1 MRCFLENYF
10 NSSSKNRIALVGANS
25 QGKTYQLEQLSKTN
39 KGKIIYVES
48 ETKSDE
54 NMKNSAESTTLI
66 EWITELIGLDDLNKV
81 IDNTITKLNIKNG
94 NDMINVELKNCAK
107 SYKGLIE
114 FAMTTNSND
123 KKLSGS
129 GEKVLGQLI
138 MISNILNEDN
148 NKYEYLI
155 VDEPEAHLHP
165 SLYYLIAK
173 TLNIISHNG
182 IKVVIATHSSEIL
195 QYFVEDSSEIV
206 VMKKLEPIPLKKT
219 ESYYELKNQFRIY
232 TDNNYMMKSFKRIR
246 EKDRLYFNTVILK
259 EIYRSLFSNVVII
272 GEGVIEDELFKIY
285 KNEYYKDYSE
295 CNVESIV
302 VYGKDMIP
310 WYISILKD
318 IGIKTVCLF
327 DTDNEDD
334 CKHLEINNIIRE
346 LANKYYGFV
355 GNNKNNIES
364 YLNIKENG
372 KGKDDIVELQ
382 YLYINNDKKL
392 KEFLANINEMIKAS
406 LN

>member
-1 MRCFLENYF
+1 MSCFLENYF
-10 NSSSKNRIALVGANS
+10 NSPSKNRIALVGANS

-39 KGKIIYVES
+39 KGKVIYVES

-94 NDMINVELKNCAK
+94 NDMINVELRNCAK

-173 TLNIISHNG
+173 TLNTISHNG
-182 IKVVIATHSSEIL
+182 IRVVIATHSSEIL

-206 VMKKLEPIPLKKT
+206 VMKKLEPIPLKKQ
-219 ESYYELKNQFRIY
+219 NHIM
-232 TDNNYMMKSFKRIR
+232 N
-246 EKDRLYFNTVILK
+246 
-259 EIYRSLFSNVVII
+259 
-272 GEGVIEDELFKIY
+272 
-285 KNEYYKDYSE
+285 
-295 CNVESIV
+295 
-302 VYGKDMIP
+302 
-310 WYISILKD
+310 
-318 IGIKTVCLF
+318 
-327 DTDNEDD
+327 
-334 CKHLEINNIIRE
+334 
-346 LANKYYGFV
+346 
-355 GNNKNNIES
+355 
-364 YLNIKENG
+364 
-372 KGKDDIVELQ
+372 
-382 YLYINNDKKL
+382 
-392 KEFLANINEMIKAS
+392 
-406 LN
+406 

>member
-1 MRCFLENYF
+1 
-10 NSSSKNRIALVGANS
+10 
-25 QGKTYQLEQLSKTN
+25 
-39 KGKIIYVES
+39 
-48 ETKSDE
+48 
-54 NMKNSAESTTLI
+54 
-66 EWITELIGLDDLNKV
+66 
-81 IDNTITKLNIKNG
+81 
-94 NDMINVELKNCAK
+94 
-107 SYKGLIE
+107 
-114 FAMTTNSND
+114 
-123 KKLSGS
+123 
-129 GEKVLGQLI
+129 
-138 MISNILNEDN
+138 
-148 NKYEYLI
+148 
-155 VDEPEAHLHP
+155 
-165 SLYYLIAK
+165 
-173 TLNIISHNG
+173 
-182 IKVVIATHSSEIL
+182 
-195 QYFVEDSSEIV
+195 
-206 VMKKLEPIPLKKT
+206 
-219 ESYYELKNQFRIY
+219 
-232 TDNNYMMKSFKRIR
+232 MMSSFKRIR

-259 EIYRSLFSNVVII
+259 EIYRSLFSNIVII
-272 GEGVIEDELFKIY
+272 GEGVIEEELFKIY

-302 VYGKDMIP
+302 VYGKGMIP

-334 CKHLEINNIIRE
+334 CKHLEINNNIRE

-392 KEFLANINEMIKAS
+392 KEFLTNINEMIKAS